1 VTVDR
6 EELTAERDFLLKSLD
21 DLDSELLAGNID
33 PDTYRTL
40 HDDYTARASAVI
52 TSLQDGVERKRCE
65 PRRLRAITAAGV
77 VIGCILIAVLLARAV
92 GTRQPG
98 QQVTGNAGS
107 PTGTVDP
114 KSYQGHIAAARA
126 ALTQQD
132 FQTAIEEYTAA
143 ARLDSTQAEP
153 LAYRGWI
160 SALLAANT
168 DDQNARTTFLQ
179 TATRDLNQATLVNP
193 KYADAWFFKGF
204 LLYKVQDRPAD
215 AIAPLQRFLVLAP
228 QSHPLRSQVQQLLAQ
243 AQHDATSAK
252 P

>member
-1 VTVDR
+1 
-6 EELTAERDFLLKSLD
+6 
-21 DLDSELLAGNID
+21 LLAGNID
-33 PDTYRTL
+33 PDTYRKL

-52 TSLQDGVERKRCE
+52 TSLKDGVERKRTE
-65 PRRLRAITAAGV
+65 PRRLRAVTAAGI
-77 VIGCILIAVLLARAV
+77 VIGCVLIAVLLARAV

-98 QQVTGNAGS
+98 QQVTGGAGS
-107 PTGTVDP
+107 ANGTVDP
-114 KSYQGHIAAARA
+114 SSYQGHIANARA

-143 ARLDSTQAEP
+143 ARLDPTQAEP

-160 SALLAANT
+160 SALLAET
-168 DDQNARTTFLQ
+168 VDDANARRTFVQ

-193 KYADAWFFKGF
+193 KYSDAYFFQGF

-243 AQHDATSAK
+243 AQRDANSVQK
-252 P
+252 